1 MIRIRLP
8 LWARLA
14 AAMGLVAVIP
24 VLAVSVSSMDV
35 ATRIAEESSATSLR
49 REASDRADDVSRWL
63 QGQAQAL
70 ITWPRQFG
78 ETLGTMSY
86 DAQSSFPRMVY
97 TGLPAAVAVVL
108 VDGTGRPVVAPAF
121 VTTGEGGRIPS
132 DDARAAALVG
142 RLPLEDAVRDPTRV
156 HVGSAWIIPEEEG
169 PARVPLAVLAAGGD
183 DAASVRVLGVE
194 LAVVPILESYDE
206 RAVALLDARGA
217 VLAGGGRPELEP
229 DRLRPLLDA
238 KDPVD
243 FRLQGSSGEIRGSLA
258 PVPESPRWWIV
269 VAEPSS
275 VIQLT
280 SVGIRERIGE
290 LLVMSGAAALLL
302 ALIVA
307 GSLSR
312 PIERLRSAALR
323 VADGEL
329 GVSAH
334 VERGDEIG
342 ELGSAFDHM
351 SSTLAANRDE
361 IAEQQKEIEAFARE
375 LQQRVE
381 QRTQELRN
389 AQEDLVRA
397 GQLAA
402 VAEIGA
408 GLAHEINNPL
418 AAVLGIAQVLSV
430 RHPDDP
436 LLADLAREAAR
447 CRDVVETLLRITA
460 RELEHEQARIVE
472 LPDLLRH
479 VHDLVGG
486 SFRQR
491 GIGLR
496 TGAVAGR
503 VRVDPVSTSNI
514 LAQVLNAL
522 RAGIEPGATVSIE
535 AEPSGSRVALR
546 IVADRPV
553 AAEPDRRD
561 DWMVSSL
568 GLWVASQLLERLGGR
583 LERRPD
589 GYTVLLP
596 GA

>member
-1 MIRIRLP
+1 MTLIRLP

-24 VLAVSVSSMDV
+24 VLAVSLSSMEV
-35 ATRIAEESSATSLR
+35 ATRIAEESSAASLR

-70 ITWPRQFG
+70 VTWPRQFG
-78 ETLGTMSY
+78 ETLGTMSLE
-86 DAQSSFPRMVY
+86 AQSSFPRMVF
-97 TGLPAAVAVVL
+97 TGLPDAVTVVL
-108 VDGTGRPVVAPAF
+108 VDAIGHPVVAPAF
-121 VTTGEGGRIPS
+121 VTVAEQGRRPS
-132 DDARAAALVG
+132 DAMHAAALVK
-142 RLPLEDAVRDPTRV
+142 RLPLADAIRDPTRV
-156 HVGSAWIIPEEEG
+156 HVGAAWVPEGEAP

-183 DAASVRVLGVE
+183 DPSAVRILGVE
-194 LAVVPILESYDE
+194 LSVAPNLESYDQ
-206 RAVALLDARGA
+206 RSVALLYPQGTL
-217 VLAGGGRPELEP
+217 LAGGDSPLLEP

-238 KDPVD
+238 SDPVD
-243 FRLQGSSGEIRGSLA
+243 FRLQAPAGEVQGSLA

-269 VAEPSS
+269 VVEPSS
-275 VIQLT
+275 VIQRT
-280 SVGIRERIGE
+280 SVAIRERIGE
-290 LLVMSGAAALLL
+290 LLLGSAAAALLL
-302 ALIVA
+302 ALLVS

-312 PIERLRSAALR
+312 PIERLRNAALR
-323 VADGEL
+323 VAEGEL
-329 GVSAH
+329 GVSAN
-334 VERGDEIG
+334 VERRDEIG

-361 IAEQQKEIEAFARE
+361 IAEQQREIESFARE
-375 LQQRVE
+375 LQERVD

-389 AQEDLVRA
+389 AQEELVHT

-402 VAEIGA
+402 VAELGA
-408 GLAHEINNPL
+408 GLAHELNNPL
-418 AAVLGIAQVLSV
+418 AAVLGIAQVLAV

-436 LLADLAREAAR
+436 EFADLAREAAR
-447 CRDVVETLLRITA
+447 CRDVVETMLRITS
-460 RELEHEQARIVE
+460 RELDQGQSRVVE
-472 LPDLLRH
+472 LPEVLGH

-491 GIGLR
+491 GVRLR
-496 TGAVAGR
+496 TGSVDFR
-503 VRVDPVSTSNI
+503 VRVDPVSASKI

-522 RAGIEPGATVSIE
+522 RAGVEPGAAVSIE

-546 IVADRPV
+546 IVADRPL
-553 AAEPDRRD
+553 AAQPYRRD

-583 LERRPD
+583 LDRRPD
-589 GYTVLLP
+589 GYTVMLP